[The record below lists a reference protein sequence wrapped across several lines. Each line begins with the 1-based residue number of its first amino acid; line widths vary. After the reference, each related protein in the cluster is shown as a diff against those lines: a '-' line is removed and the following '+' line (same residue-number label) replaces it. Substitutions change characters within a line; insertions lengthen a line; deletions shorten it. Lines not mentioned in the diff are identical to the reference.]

1 MKVIMVNGTNP
12 NAEEVMAQIKET
24 GCNNVIFTG
33 IGLTKAKKFVIN
45 MTVGTGTNIRYKCFR
60 KLDNAS
66 EDWVKDNYNVVS
78 TIGDFCKGKGRKTV
92 KKEEVKMD
100 KEEAVDKA
108 NKFMDVVRENS
119 FNIGLWGFDHFKK
132 LAMNCGATKTM
143 RRGTKYYAY
152 FGNMYV
158 RF

>member
-1 MKVIMVNGTNP
+1 MNVIMVNGTNP
-12 NAEEVMAQIKET
+12 NADEVMAQIKKT
-24 GCNNVIFTG
+24 GCKNVIFTG
-33 IGLTKAKKFVIN
+33 IGLTKAKKLVIS
-45 MTVGTGTNIRYKCFR
+45 MLAGTGINIRYKCFR

-66 EDWVKDNYNVVS
+66 EGWVNDNYNVVS

-92 KKEEVKMD
+92 KKEAVEMD

-119 FNIGLWGFDHFKK
+119 FNIGLWGFDHFRE

-152 FGNMYV
+152 FGKMYV